1 MAEGAGIPLVQLT
14 ELPYLFNNTKE
25 ADIIL
30 DGVLWEPVNKALKD
44 NGFVMAI
51 WAENGFRSFGANGP
65 ITSPADLAAFKMRSQ
80 ETPMHINM
88 YDSLGG
94 NPVTKPTSEVSAA
107 LSTGIV
113 DGFDNAPL
121 FTLAGGWFKH
131 VSHYSLTEHIYQPAV
146 VAYSKAAWD
155 KLPPDLQTTVLG
167 DPKAEA
173 AKGRKAVRAENKA
186 SVDVMKEMG
195 VTIVTLTPEQK
206 KAFSDKTIDVHKQF
220 LKDNPSTLTH
230 YKAVQ
235 AKLQSMRPWWKASSK
250 LMPKS
255 VRNEVSCRTAD
266 IILRPPDAP
275 RPNMRPRSTPITG
288 QMLVRQR
295 LSGAK
300 ELGLPG
306 SGSNQRMPL
315 FINSPLSGSIT
326 LDPKMDSKVWV
337 TTTKL
342 PHLSTTEKLVVQ
354 VCARAP
360 STSPMVPSRASWASR
375 MARAS

>member
-1 MAEGAGIPLVQLT
+1 MSSKLRTFATTALGLFTVAALVVPTSSPQAEAQHTINFGTVAPDTNNPWANQLRETKTRVERDTNGAINIRLFMNGSMGSEIEMVQDARKGERLQGVGVSAGAMAEGAGIPLVQLT

-44 NGFVMAI
+44 NGFIMAI

-206 KAFSDKTIDVHKQF
+206 MPFREKTIDVHKQF

-235 AKLQSMRPWWKASSK
+235 AKLQSMR
-250 LMPKS
+250 
-255 VRNEVSCRTAD
+255 
-266 IILRPPDAP
+266 
-275 RPNMRPRSTPITG
+275 
-288 QMLVRQR
+288 
-295 LSGAK
+295 
-300 ELGLPG
+300 
-306 SGSNQRMPL
+306 
-315 FINSPLSGSIT
+315 
-326 LDPKMDSKVWV
+326 
-337 TTTKL
+337 
-342 PHLSTTEKLVVQ
+342 
-354 VCARAP
+354 
-360 STSPMVPSRASWASR
+360 
-375 MARAS
+375 